1 MRHSDQAHG
10 AGSAQQLFLP
20 GLPMRRKIRL
30 TVIGGPCKLRVPLGP
45 KELTGLVSIRLGR
58 VEKKSIW
65 VPE

>member
-1 MRHSDQAHG
+1 
-10 AGSAQQLFLP
+10 
-20 GLPMRRKIRL
+20 MRRKIRL